1 MYDKI
6 VNPPVTYSRAFFLVW
21 LFKKNAQDS
30 RIWAMIYGMNGSV
43 QGENQTH
50 VMIPCEYWAPWC
62 ETAHVNL
69 TDDEFDSVY
78 LLNPSPFKTA
88 APYLNIFLAYDLV
101 VHFCSHFCL
110 HLHK

>member
-1 MYDKI
+1 MHKTLGYG
-6 VNPPVTYSRAFFLVW
+6 
-21 LFKKNAQDS
+21 
-30 RIWAMIYGMNGSV
+30 AMIYGMNGSV

-110 HLHK
+110 HLNKSLLFKTSIRVFVVVF